1 MPLPR
6 GMMGRRRLLP
16 CSLLAPPEKI
26 ERERRIARIGG
37 TGSKRVARKTERN
50 IPPIARVIERNSM
63 MMEIWKILDCYIF
76 TIFQIFFLLLCM
88 HYGKDVEEFFKISC
102 FRRFCLV
109 SRCDFACIF
118 NLIIYRIW
126 EEENRRFV
134 QLWKINGLLKWNFI
148 V

>member
-50 IPPIARVIERNSM
+50 IPPIARDREKFYDDGNLKDSRLLHFHDFSN
-63 MMEIWKILDCYIF
+63 ILSIIMYALRKGC
-76 TIFQIFFLLLCM
+76 
-88 HYGKDVEEFFKISC
+88 
-102 FRRFCLV
+102 RRVL
-109 SRCDFACIF
+109 
-118 NLIIYRIW
+118 
-126 EEENRRFV
+126 
-134 QLWKINGLLKWNFI
+134 
-148 V
+148 